1 MTTKDEVLYSS
12 VPITKSV
19 VQEDGTLMVYGLATD
34 SSLDHDKQI
43 ADPTW
48 LATAMP
54 KWFKDS
60 GNIREQH
67 SNIAAGVAKGLEND
81 GDKWFVTAH
90 VVDPVSVKKVEAG
103 VLKEFSIG
111 IRNARVVKDATA
123 KGGRIVDGLIAELS
137 LVDRGANM
145 NAKFVIAKA
154 MNGSTELTEV
164 GAEEVINK
172 DVFVNEV
179 PEQGEDPQ
187 PVDLPDNTIIT
198 PADGVDAGLV
208 PLETQHEAN
217 EVANEKTTYAEIV
230 KKAKEIVASSPL
242 NKEFNE
248 ADFQAARTALAG
260 LISSEADD
268 LAKGDD
274 EEYSLNCLIQALG
287 YLMSWQMGEMWEVT
301 AEKLFGVKTDKAV
314 GADNS
319 LSSEIVEEI
328 NKAVKSATEGI
339 LKEVGTLK
347 ESNETLQKALDEKE
361 TELQAALNKAK
372 GGGPK
377 KTQTEGV
384 IVKNDHL
391 TKAREFRRLA
401 EINKSDVI
409 LARGY
414 IERAKAEE
422 LLAK

>member
-1 MTTKDEVLYSS
+1 MTTKDEVLYASI
-12 VPITKSV
+12 PITKSEK
-19 VQEDGTLMVYGLATD
+19 QEDGTLLVYGLATD
-34 SSLDHDKQI
+34 SSIDHDKQI
-43 ADPTW
+43 ADPKW

-54 KWFKDS
+54 KWFKES
-60 GNIREQH
+60 GNVREQH
-67 SNIAAGVAKGLEND
+67 SNIAAGVAKNLEAI
-81 GDKWFVTAH
+81 GEGWYTTVH

-103 VLKEFSIG
+103 VLKDFSIG

-123 KGGRIVDGLIAELS
+123 AGGRIVDGLIAELS

-154 MNGSTELTEV
+154 LNGSTELTEV
-164 GAEEVINK
+164 NAEEVIEK
-172 DVFVNEV
+172 DITVSET
-179 PEQGEDPQ
+179 PDQGETPV
-187 PVDLPDNTIIT
+187 VDLPDDTVIT
-198 PADGVDAGLV
+198 LPDGVDA
-208 PLETQHEAN
+208 PLPVVEAQQEAD
-217 EVANEKTTYAEIV
+217 EVVNEKTTYADLV
-230 KKAKEIVASSPL
+230 KKAKEITTDL

-248 ADFQAARTALAG
+248 ADFQAARTAIAG
-260 LISSEADD
+260 LIASEADD

-301 AEKLFGVKTDKAV
+301 AEKLFGVKTNKAV

-319 LSSEIVEEI
+319 LPTEVVEEI

-339 LKEVGTLK
+339 LKEVTTLR
-347 ESNETLQKALDEKE
+347 ESNETLVKQLDEKE
-361 TELQAALNKAK
+361 TELQTALNKAK

-377 KTQTEGV
+377 KTQTQGV
-384 IVKNDHL
+384 VEKNVHL
-391 TKAREFRRLA
+391 EKAKEFRRLA
-401 EINKSDVI
+401 EINKGDVI

-414 IERAKAEE
+414 TERAKAEE